1 MIERLK
7 GPKIPTVSGLIVR
20 LGQALALE
28 EEQKRTDRR
37 LPIETGNCIVLG
49 RMPES
54 EGDNV
59 WLEWNEEVGEQ
70 LYFWITVIKEKHT
83 EVWNWL
89 KRRDRDGRDVILL
102 QELTIF
108 YPSELSITPKL
119 NSYAKDVGELASV
132 AEDLHAVLIFRRGE
146 KPPYSAR
153 YKYLQGFFTSPGQ
166 EIALEG
172 LLDFF

>member
-1 MIERLK
+1 MAERLR
-7 GPKIPTVSGLIVR
+7 GSEVPTFSELETKLDQVI
-20 LGQALALE
+20 ALE
-28 EEQKRTDRR
+28 EEQKRTGRR
-37 LPIETGNCIVLG
+37 WSLQVGFPYVLG

-54 EGDNV
+54 DEDNV
-59 WLEWNEEVGEQ
+59 WLEWDEEVEEQ

-83 EVWNWL
+83 EAWNWL

-153 YKYLQGFFTSPGQ
+153 YKYFQDFFTSPGQ